1 MLRIRLSRH
10 GAKKNPHYRVVIS
23 EKRDPRDGRFVEVV
37 GNYSPAMKP
46 KRLKL
51 NMERIE
57 YWLGVGAR
65 PSETVAALIDKARTA
80 QAEAEAE
87 PEAKAET
94 SAEKADSNEKGS
106 KAKESAKEEK
116 KEAKAAEEEKSE
128 PETKQEDEPE
138 AEKENAEA

>member
-10 GAKKNPHYRVVIS
+10 GAKKNPHYRVVVS
-23 EKRDPRDGRFVEVV
+23 EKSDPRDGRFVEIV

-57 YWLGVGAR
+57 YWIGVGAR
-65 PSETVAALIDKARTA
+65 PSQTVSGLIEKARTA

-87 PEAKAET
+87 AKAEAP
-94 SAEKADSNEKGS
+94 AEKADSTEKDS

-116 KEAKAAEEEKSE
+116 KEAKAAGKEESE
-128 PETKQEDEPE
+128 PEPQEE
-138 AEKENAEA
+138 AESEADKEAAEA